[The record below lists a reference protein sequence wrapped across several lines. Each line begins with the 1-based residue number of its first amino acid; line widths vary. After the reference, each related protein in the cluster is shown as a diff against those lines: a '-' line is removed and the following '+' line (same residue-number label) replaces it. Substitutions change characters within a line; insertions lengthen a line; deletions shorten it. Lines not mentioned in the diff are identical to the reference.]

1 VSDQEASAGG
11 SPLQFDQV
19 GQSNRVP
26 TQDSLAVQCAECH
39 ELLRTEYFSIG
50 DRIVC
55 ERCRRLIEKQAEPPK
70 GVKPLVRACLF
81 GLGAG
86 IAGAAV
92 YYAVLAI
99 THFEIALVAIL
110 IGYMVG
116 AGVRKGARGRGG
128 LRLQI
133 MAVALT
139 YTSIAMAYV
148 PIAIQAAVEQ
158 ARKSPEAAGDSSAS
172 PATPTGA
179 AVPTTQA
186 AVRPSLAGF
195 LLFLIQ
201 LFAFSMALPVF
212 VVVGS
217 LPSGLISAVIIYAG
231 MHKAWRMT
239 AAPAIDVLG
248 PYRVGAATTAQG

>member
-1 VSDQEASAGG
+1 MSDQEASAGG
-11 SPLQFDQV
+11 SQLQFDQV
-19 GQSNRVP
+19 EQSNHSP
-26 TQDSLAVQCAECH
+26 TPDSLAVQCGECR

-55 ERCRRLIEKQAEPPK
+55 DRCRRLIEKQAEPPT
-70 GVKPLVRACLF
+70 GVKPFVRACLF

-99 THFEIALVAIL
+99 TNFEIALVAIL

-139 YTSIAMAYV
+139 YMSIAMAYV
-148 PIAIQAAVEQ
+148 PIAIQAAMQ
-158 ARKSPEAAGDSSAS
+158 ARKSQQTATNASAGQ
-172 PATPTGA
+172 ATPTGA
-179 AVPTTQA
+179 ASHATEPDVHM
-186 AVRPSLAGF
+186 SLAR
-195 LLFLIQ
+195 LLVELIK
-201 LFAFSMALPVF
+201 LFVFAMALPVF
-212 VVVGS
+212 IVVGS

-231 MHKAWRMT
+231 MHRAWRMT
-239 AAPAIDVLG
+239 AAPVIDVLG
-248 PYRVGAATTAQG
+248 PYRVGAAVTAQG